1 MQAVVVIG
9 LSGAFYQLGG
19 QSMGLTIQNMEYSY
33 NFNLLL
39 LGLSGICGFLSA
51 STSPPIQST

>member
-1 MQAVVVIG
+1 MQAVVIIG
-9 LSGAFYQLGG
+9 LAGAFYQLAG
-19 QSMGLTIQNMEYSY
+19 QSMGLTIQNMQYSY

-51 STSPPIQST
+51 STLISM